1 MEGVIIM
8 LLSQMAAEAAKD
20 YKYDIILANV
30 NGRLTEISDMDITDE
45 KVEFITVGK
54 AVGNEAYKRSVLLL
68 MLNAIHKL
76 DTDNRIKRVTVEFS
90 LSKGLYCDIKGDFV
104 ITQEFL
110 NDVKE
115 LMRADV
121 KKNLPIKKQGMKT
134 SEAIKLFKKFGM
146 EDKTQ
151 LFKYRISSYVN
162 VYSIEGYYDY
172 FYGYMAANTGILKTF
187 DIFQYDKGFVLQL
200 PTKENPEIVP
210 EFAPQAKLFNVLM
223 DRSEWADM
231 LGVDTVASLNKHII
245 SGDINSLILVQEA
258 LQEQKIVEIVNQ
270 IKEREGV
277 KFIMIAGPSSS
288 GKTTFSHRLSIQLRA
303 SGFKPHAIGVDNYF
317 VEREQTPVDENGE
330 YNFEDIHAIDIKLFN
345 DHMNA
350 LLRGEKV
357 EIPQFNFLTGRKEY
371 NGEYIQLGEEDILVI
386 EGIHCLNDELSYA
399 LPVESKFKIY
409 ISALT
414 QLNVDEN
421 GEYNFED
428 IHAIDIK
435 LFNDHM
441 NALLRG
447 EKVEIPQFN
456 FLTGRKEYNGEYI
469 QLGEEDILV
478 IEGIH
483 CLNDELSYALPV
495 ESKFKIYISALT
507 QLNVDEHNRVATTD
521 GRLIRRMARDYRT
534 RGASAKKTLSM
545 WESVRKGEEKNI
557 FPYQEEA
564 DVMFNSALAYELCVL
579 KPIVEPLLFSITEDD
594 PEYQEAKRLLKFLA
608 YFLPCQSGNVPIN
621 SIMREFIGGGCFRV

>member
-1 MEGVIIM
+1 M

-30 NGRLTEISDMDITDE
+30 NGKLTEISDMDITDE
-45 KVEFITVGK
+45 KVEFITVGETM
-54 AVGNEAYKRSVLLL
+54 GNEAYKRSVLLL

-76 DTDNRIKRVTVEFS
+76 DTDNKIKRVTVEFS
-90 LSKGLYCDIKGDFV
+90 LSKGLYCDIKGDFE
-104 ITQEFL
+104 ITEEFL
-110 NDVKE
+110 NKVKE
-115 LMRADV
+115 VMRADV

-200 PTKENPEIVP
+200 PTKENPETVP

-223 DRSEWADM
+223 ERSEWADM

-303 SGFKPHAIGVDNYF
+303 SG
-317 VEREQTPVDENGE
+317 
-330 YNFEDIHAIDIKLFN
+330 
-345 DHMNA
+345 
-350 LLRGEKV
+350 
-357 EIPQFNFLTGRKEY
+357 RKEY
-371 NGEYIQLGEEDILVI
+371 NGD
-386 EGIHCLNDELSYA
+386 
-399 LPVESKFKIY
+399 
-409 ISALT
+409 
-414 QLNVDEN
+414 
-421 GEYNFED
+421 
-428 IHAIDIK
+428 
-435 LFNDHM
+435 
-441 NALLRG
+441 
-447 EKVEIPQFN
+447 
-456 FLTGRKEYNGEYI
+456 YI

-534 RGASAKKTLSM
+534 RGASAKRTLSM

-557 FPYQEEA
+557 FPFQEEA
-564 DVMFNSALAYELCVL
+564 DAMFNSAMAYELCIL

-608 YFLPCQSGNVPIN
+608 YFLPCQADNVPIN